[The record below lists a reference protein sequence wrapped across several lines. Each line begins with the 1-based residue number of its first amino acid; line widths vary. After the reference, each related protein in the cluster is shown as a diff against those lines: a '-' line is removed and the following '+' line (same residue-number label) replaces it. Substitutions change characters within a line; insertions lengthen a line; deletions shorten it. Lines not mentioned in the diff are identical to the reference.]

1 MKPRGIWLQ
10 GAAALAAVWLLAV
23 GGIWLA
29 RSQRMTADK
38 AIDYLNTHRLAGV
51 AAGERKKIIEQLANR
66 VNRLS
71 FEERQKFR
79 FERSMRD
86 LFEEM
91 TDEERSRY
99 LDLTL
104 PKGMQQM
111 MVAFNEMT
119 PAKRKQ
125 LVTRS
130 LADMNRMREEVGQ
143 EELAKTLSDQNVQRI
158 IDEGMKNYISGAN
171 SETKLDLQPL
181 IEQMQNIMQMT
192 R

>member
-1 MKPRGIWLQ
+1 
-10 GAAALAAVWLLAV
+10 LAAVWVIAV

-29 RSQRMTADK
+29 RSQRITAEK
-38 AIDYLNTHRLAGV
+38 AIAYMQSHRLAGLS
-51 AAGERKKIIEQLANR
+51 AAERKRILEGLAYR

-79 FERSMRD
+79 FEKSVR
-86 LFEEM
+86 EM
-91 TDEERSRY
+91 FDEMSDEERARY

-111 MVAFNEMT
+111 MEAFNQMP

-125 LVTRS
+125 VVTRA
-130 LADMNRMREEVGQ
+130 LNDMNRMRDEMGQ
-143 EELAKTLSDQNVQRI
+143 EDLAKSLSDQNVQRI
-158 IDEGMKNYISGAN
+158 IDEGMKKYISGAN
-171 SETKLDLQPL
+171 ADTKLDLQPL
-181 IEQMQNIMQMT
+181 IEQMQSIMQMI